1 MIKSQFSY
9 CPLIWMFSSQ
19 QFNKLMYKIH
29 ERPLSL
35 IKWWENRSF
44 EILLQNNKDITIHQ
58 INLLILITE
67 IYNIVKAEAPAI
79 MKNLFAIELLICGK
93 VFQKN
98 INIRILQG
106 NFKKIK
112 KCETC
117 ICRLCRTDEQ
127 T

>member
-9 CPLIWMFSSQ
+9 CPLIWTFSSQ
-19 QFNKLMYKIH
+19 QSNNLMYKIH

-44 EILLQNNKDITIHQ
+44 EILLQNNQDITIHQ

-67 IYNIVKAEAPAI
+67 IYNIVKEEAPAI

-98 INIRILQG
+98 INIRILQE
-106 NFKKIK
+106 NF
-112 KCETC
+112 
-117 ICRLCRTDEQ
+117 
-127 T
+127 